1 MFQTGFDN
9 LDPEFVIFNISKK
22 EKEKLKPSEF
32 GVPRLKKFPLN
43 SAKRVRSA
51 EAYFHYAEEADRPLL
66 ARKIIAAAKKFGI
79 EIKSETIL
87 KYAEE

>member
-43 SAKRVRSA
+43 TAKRVRSA
-51 EAYFHYAEEADRPLL
+51 ESYFHFCPEADKELL
-66 ARKIIAAAKKFGI
+66 ARKILEAAKRFNI
-79 EIKSETIL
+79 EIKSDTIL
-87 KYAEE
+87 EYAKK